1 VGAGFSRLSAI
12 AALVAIAVWLALPS
26 DFLLQRSLSPLGAG
40 ERVVAVSEGVT
51 EVIVVT
57 EVPGRGR
64 ALITNGH
71 PMSSTAPLDQ
81 RYMRALAHIPLLSMR
96 ERARDVLVIG
106 FGVGNTV
113 HAAALHPSVRRVDV
127 ADLSR
132 GVVEHA
138 GYFRDVHGGVLDDE
152 RVDVYLN
159 DGRQHLLMQPQGAYD
174 LVTLEPPP
182 ISHAGVAS
190 LYSREFY
197 ALARSRLKSGGYL
210 SQWLPAY
217 QVPAE
222 TTLAMVRAFVDVFP
236 QSVLLSG
243 SQAELLL
250 VGTTAP
256 SIEIDPQAVTD
267 ALEKAPAVRADLE
280 RVDLADPTEIV
291 GTFVASAA
299 TLARATAGSAPVTDD
314 RPLQE
319 YSVRSALGSS
329 LMGVPASL
337 FNLGEVAVWCPR
349 CFYGDQPVPAVA
361 GIDLYLALLEQA
373 YAAPVSEVIA
383 AAEAGR
389 GQRTIL
395 GSRYL
400 GAVVPDSRAV
410 SELLAASPGS
420 ARARYDEGSALLER
434 GQYAEAAARFR
445 AALPEM
451 AGSAELHNNLGVA
464 LASMGDVRG
473 ALEHFREAVRLDPG
487 FTEARQNLAA
497 AEQATR

>member
-1 VGAGFSRLSAI
+1 
-12 AALVAIAVWLALPS
+12 
-26 DFLLQRSLSPLGAG
+26 
-40 ERVVAVSEGVT
+40 
-51 EVIVVT
+51 
-57 EVPGRGR
+57 
-64 ALITNGH
+64 
-71 PMSSTAPLDQ
+71 
-81 RYMRALAHIPLLSMR
+81 MRALAHIPLLSMPAG
-96 ERARDVLVIG
+96 ARDVLVIG

-113 HAAALHPSVRRVDV
+113 HAATLHPSVRRVDV

-132 GVVEHA
+132 DVVEHA
-138 GYFRDVHGGVLDDE
+138 AYFRDVHGGVLDDG

-159 DGRQHLLMQPQGAYD
+159 DGRQHLLMQPEGTYD

-197 ALARSRLKSGGYL
+197 ALARSRLKPGGYV

-236 QSVLLSG
+236 RSVLLSG

-250 VGTTAP
+250 LGTTAP
-256 SIEIDPQAVTD
+256 SIGIDPRAVQT
-267 ALEKAPAVRADLE
+267 ALEHAPAVREDLE
-280 RVDLADPTEIV
+280 RFDLADPTEIV

-299 TLARATAGSAPVTDD
+299 TLARATVASAPVTDD

-319 YSVRSALGSS
+319 YGVRSAIGAS

-337 FNLGEVAVWCPR
+337 FNLSEVAAWCR
-349 CFYGDQPVPAVA
+349 TCFSGDEPVPAVA
-361 GIDLYLALLEQA
+361 GIDLYLALMEQA
-373 YAAPVSEVIA
+373 YTSPVSEVA
-383 AAEAGR
+383 AAAAAGN

-410 SELLAASPGS
+410 SDLLSAAPGS

-434 GQYAEAAARFR
+434 GRYAEAAARFR

-473 ALEHFREAVRLDPG
+473 AREHFREAVRLDPG